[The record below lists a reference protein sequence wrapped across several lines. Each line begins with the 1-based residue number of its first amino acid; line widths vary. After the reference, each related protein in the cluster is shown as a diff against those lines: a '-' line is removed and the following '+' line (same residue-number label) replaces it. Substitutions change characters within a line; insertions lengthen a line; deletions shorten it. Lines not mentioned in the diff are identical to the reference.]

1 MTVGLTGGI
10 ASGKSVV
17 AQLFKILGA
26 EIFNSDIRA
35 KLQYY
40 KPQIREQ
47 VTDLLGKE
55 AYENENRIN
64 KAFIA
69 SRIFSDTSLL
79 KSLNQIIHPAV
90 ANDFKAFVLD
100 HPGKLI
106 IKESALLIETGLYRE
121 FQNNILVVSPPAL
134 RVKRLQERDGISAEE
149 VQKRFKS
156 QLNDSEKEKHCN
168 FIIRNN
174 EEEFLMP
181 QVIEIFKKLTHV

>member
-90 ANDFKAFVLD
+90 ADDFKAFVLD

-134 RVKRLQERDGISAEE
+134 RAKRLQERDGISAEE
-149 VQKRFKS
+149 VQNRFKS

>member
-26 EIFNSDIRA
+26 EIFNSDISA

-55 AYENENRIN
+55 AYESENRIN

-79 KSLNQIIHPAV
+79 RSLNQIIHPAV
-90 ANDFKAFVLD
+90 ADDFKAFVLD

-121 FQNNILVVSPPAL
+121 FKNNILVVSPPAL

-149 VQKRFKS
+149 VQNRFKS

>member
-26 EIFNSDIRA
+26 EIFNSDISA

-55 AYENENRIN
+55 AYESENRIN

-79 KSLNQIIHPAV
+79 RSLNQIIHPAV
-90 ANDFKAFVLD
+90 ADDFKAFVLD

-121 FQNNILVVSPPAL
+121 FKNNILVVSPSAL

-149 VQKRFKS
+149 VQNRFKS

>member
-40 KPQIREQ
+40 KPHIREQ

-55 AYENENRIN
+55 AYESENRIN

-79 KSLNQIIHPAV
+79 RSLNQIIHPAV
-90 ANDFKAFVLD
+90 ADDFKAFVLD

-149 VQKRFKS
+149 VQNRFKS